1 MHYHDKSL
9 KATAYE
15 RNDFMR
21 QIGFI
26 PDPVD
31 AKKFEDYLYT
41 LGTEIRLDRFE
52 SGWNVWIFDEDMV
65 PKGKAELFDYL
76 KNPGAENYNSAS
88 LNAKKLRKKLEKEEV
103 FVDFRPVVS
112 HDVVQFP
119 RFTFFLAILVL
130 AVSIPMLLSDENR
143 NHFVNIL
150 GLYWQGDGVFTS
162 LAFST
167 QPWRLLTPV
176 LLHFGPLHLLFNLL
190 LLFEFGRLIEF
201 QRGPWK
207 YLAIFLI
214 VALFSNLAQYLLGG
228 ISFKNGLSFGPAS
241 TFGGM
246 SGVIYGFLAYAW
258 IKGEFQPEL
267 GISIP
272 SSTVK
277 FMLFWLVLCWT
288 GIMGPIANI
297 SHTSGLIIGLIIGLL
312 PRRFTL

>member
-1 MHYHDKSL
+1 
-9 KATAYE
+9 
-15 RNDFMR
+15 MR

-31 AKKFEDYLYT
+31 ARKFEDYLYAN
-41 LGTEIRLDRFE
+41 GTGIRLDRFE
-52 SGWNVWIFDEDMV
+52 SGWNVWVFDED
-65 PKGKAELFDYL
+65 KLLFGKKELINYLNDPNAEDYNIAARKAKILRL
-76 KNPGAENYNSAS
+76 KQ
-88 LNAKKLRKKLEKEEV
+88 KKEEV
-103 FVDFRPVVS
+103 LVDFRPVLS
-112 HDVVQFP
+112 QDVVQFP

-143 NHFVNIL
+143 KHFVSIL
-150 GLYWQGDGVFTS
+150 GLNWQGEGVFTS

-167 QPWRLLTPV
+167 QPWRFFTPV
-176 LLHFGPLHLLFNLL
+176 LLHFSPLHLLFNLL

-201 QRGPWK
+201 QRGLWK
-207 YLAIFLI
+207 YLAIFMI

-228 ISFKNGLSFGPAS
+228 ISIRNGFSFGPPS

-267 GISIP
+267 GISIS

-297 SHTSGLIIGLIIGLL
+297 SHTSGLVIGLIIGLL